1 MNPHERKAHY
11 ALNVARL
18 PIPPLRLGY
27 CGLNF
32 ISKGR
37 FVNLS
42 TILQEA
48 HIDFTIL
55 QHSICKIVFKSGTKT
70 MFVRLIY
77 ETLLLGKPLPRT
89 MLNSTVGGRTFPQ
102 NSG

>member
-18 PIPPLRLGY
+18 PIPPLRLIY

-42 TILQEA
+42 VILQDA
-48 HIDFTIL
+48 HIDITIL
-55 QHSICKIVFKSGTKT
+55 QHPVLKIVFKNGTKK
-70 MFVRLIY
+70 MYVRLNY
-77 ETLLLGKPLPRT
+77 RMHQETPPADCT
-89 MLNSTVGGRTFPQ
+89 
-102 NSG
+102 